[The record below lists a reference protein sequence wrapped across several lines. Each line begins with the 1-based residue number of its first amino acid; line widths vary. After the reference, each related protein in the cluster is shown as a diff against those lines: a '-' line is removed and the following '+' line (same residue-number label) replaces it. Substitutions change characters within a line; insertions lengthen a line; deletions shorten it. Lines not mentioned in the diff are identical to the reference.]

1 MMALEASK
9 AIVIGD
15 ARKRRMRRLYV
26 PLEQQT
32 LDRLTDIALD
42 ERRHPSHEAGAML
55 SGLLSGDDRR
65 VLGEV
70 YRVLGRIAERGKL
83 APRSEERTGAAG
95 PSPGRHENAA
105 GGDPAAQ
112 EVR

>member
-1 MMALEASK
+1 
-9 AIVIGD
+9 
-15 ARKRRMRRLYV
+15 MRRLYV

-55 SGLLSGDDRR
+55 SGLLSDDNRR

-70 YRVLGRIAERGKL
+70 YRVLGRIAERGKGGKL
-83 APRSEERTGAAG
+83 DPPDREKPAVD
-95 PSPGRHENAA
+95 AA
-105 GGDPAAQ
+105 GGGQ
-112 EVR
+112 R